1 MRNFVMKNMQ
11 IYINRNEWHQL
22 VNNTNN
28 PLKVIEI
35 QFGEQC
41 VEEDIERK

>member
-1 MRNFVMKNMQ
+1 MKNMQ
-11 IYINRNEWHQL
+11 IYIGRTEWHQL
-22 VNNTNN
+22 VNNGNT

-35 QFGEQC
+35 QFGEKC

>member
-1 MRNFVMKNMQ
+1 MKNMQ
-11 IYINRNEWHQL
+11 TYIDKEEWHQL
-22 VNNTNN
+22 VNKSNT

-35 QFGEQC
+35 QFGENC

>member
-1 MRNFVMKNMQ
+1 MKNMQ

-22 VNNTNN
+22 VNKTDN